1 MTAAECT
8 SIERSRLAL
17 VKEESVSSNESI
29 VIGPGGIVVTLEP
42 PFVIAACVAR
52 GWSLAELGRRA
63 GLSRPTLTQALRG
76 HAVRPRTAWKIR
88 RALAQAEPVVVLGNQ
103 LGG

>member
-29 VIGPGGIVVTLEP
+29 VIGPGGMVVTLEP
-42 PFVIAACVAR
+42 PLVIAACVAR

-76 HAVRPRTAWKIR
+76 HAVRPGTAWKIR

>member
-1 MTAAECT
+1 M
-8 SIERSRLAL
+8 
-17 VKEESVSSNESI
+17 SSNESI
-29 VIGPGGIVVTLEP
+29 FIGPGGLDVTLEP
-42 PFVIAACVAR
+42 PLVIAACAAR

-88 RALAQAEPVVVLGNQ
+88 RALAHPEPAVELGNQ
-103 LGG
+103 SGG